1 MPRSVPRASAIVA
14 AVLMTVAFVVGCSGS
29 SDSDPGSTASSSAAG
44 SSPLAT
50 TSAKSAPLAAPTT
63 PAKVLPD
70 SAQGVVEALAAQGLS
85 ITGVIAY
92 TADTDP
98 NKLLGRPGQYTSKA
112 AFVDTRVDTRVDT
125 SEKAGVDAGSVELGG
140 GVETFADASQ
150 AQARMQ
156 YIQSV
161 LQNSGGA
168 LGAEYDYLTVGVLL
182 RVSGDLSP
190 DQANGYQDALAAV
203 SSEPVTA
210 AG

>member
-1 MPRSVPRASAIVA
+1 MPRSVPQAIAIVA

-44 SSPLAT
+44 SSATAT
-50 TSAKSAPLAAPTT
+50 TPAKSASSAAPTT
-63 PAKVLPD
+63 PVKGLPD
-70 SAQGVVEALAAQGLS
+70 PAQGVVEALTAQGLPV
-85 ITGVIAY
+85 TGVIAY

-112 AFVDTRVDTRVDT
+112 AFVDTRVDT

-140 GVETFADASQ
+140 GVEMFADASQ

-168 LGAEYDYLTVGVLL
+168 LGAEYDYLTGGVLV

-190 DQANGYQDALAAV
+190 DQANAYQDALAAI
-203 SSEPVTA
+203 SQEPVTA
-210 AG
+210 AS